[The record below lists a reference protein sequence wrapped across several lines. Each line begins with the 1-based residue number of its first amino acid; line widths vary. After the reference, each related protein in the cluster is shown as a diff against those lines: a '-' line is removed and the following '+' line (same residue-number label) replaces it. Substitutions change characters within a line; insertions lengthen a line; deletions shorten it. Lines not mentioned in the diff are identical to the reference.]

1 MWGEAP
7 GEPSRAGGKEG
18 LPCQLPPDMATFDS
32 VPVSVPGP
40 EPDAPPLRAIALLTA
55 LLGGCPGGA
64 YAPGGQG
71 AAGSGPGPSQLRGR
85 NASGIQERVAFLPC
99 WAAGS

>member
-1 MWGEAP
+1 MRGEVL

-18 LPCQLPPDMATFDS
+18 LPCQLPPDTATFDL

-40 EPDAPPLRAIALLTA
+40 EPDAPLRAIAVLTA
-55 LLGGCPGGA
+55 LLGGCPRGA

-71 AAGSGPGPSQLRGR
+71 AAGPGPGPSQLRSR
-85 NASGIQERVAFLPC
+85 NASRIQERVAFLPC
-99 WAAGS
+99 WAAGY